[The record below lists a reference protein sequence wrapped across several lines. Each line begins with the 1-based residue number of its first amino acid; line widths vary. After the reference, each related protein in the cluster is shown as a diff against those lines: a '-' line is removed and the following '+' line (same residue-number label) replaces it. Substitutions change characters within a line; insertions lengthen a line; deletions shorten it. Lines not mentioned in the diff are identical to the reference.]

1 MRAIGLSLVA
11 TGLLAACAPIAAA
24 PMAPAGEAAAA
35 FTNPL
40 LASRPDPWIAQR
52 DGVRSEEH
60 TSELQS
66 LMRLSYAVFCLK
78 KHISH
83 DLNVHTPNTEPTAAK
98 NNAKSGKQQRIH

>member
-40 LASRPDPWIAQR
+40 LASGPDPWIAQR
-52 DGVRSEEH
+52 DGVYYFMATRGD
-60 TSELQS
+60 
-66 LMRLSYAVFCLK
+66 RLTIRKTREVARPADAPEVP
-78 KHISH
+78 
-83 DLNVHTPNTEPTAAK
+83 VWTPPTEGP
-98 NNAKSGKQQRIH
+98 NAQERRATTMHRTG